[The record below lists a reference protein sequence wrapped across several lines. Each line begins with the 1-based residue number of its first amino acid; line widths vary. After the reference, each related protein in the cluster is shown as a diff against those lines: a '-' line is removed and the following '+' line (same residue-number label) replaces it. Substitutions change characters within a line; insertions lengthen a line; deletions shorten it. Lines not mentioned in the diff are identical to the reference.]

1 MAYEISWQDY
11 LHDEEHSRLKEKQD
25 QQAREKASYDKTDHG
40 ELAVLAARISVRVFS
55 IYGKLFCAN

>member
-25 QQAREKASYDKTDHG
+25 QQAREKASYDKSDHG
-40 ELAVLAARISVRVFS
+40 ELAVSVGWINKRVFS
-55 IYGKLFCAN
+55 IYGKL